1 MCFMSTDFLISLILL
16 KYNKRLVIMFKLE
29 SVLPVNN
36 VREGATY
43 VAWRYI

>member
-1 MCFMSTDFLISLILL
+1 
-16 KYNKRLVIMFKLE
+16 MFKLE